1 MSDFEPA
8 RWRHPS
14 AKSRIDAEIEMM
26 ETMWCETAPDAHYN
40 PGPSV
45 DPPSVKRA
53 KRAGRRKPRGYGMV
67 WRF

>member
-1 MSDFEPA
+1 MSDFESA

-14 AKSRIDAEIEMM
+14 AKSRIDAEIEIM
-26 ETMWCETAPDAHYN
+26 EATYSEEAPDMDYE
-40 PGPSV
+40 
-45 DPPSVKRA
+45 PPAAKRA

>member
-1 MSDFEPA
+1 MSDFESA

-26 ETMWCETAPDAHYN
+26 EAALQYDAQEE
-40 PGPSV
+40 
-45 DPPSVKRA
+45 PPAVKRS

>member
-1 MSDFEPA
+1 MSDFESA

-26 ETMWCETAPDAHYN
+26 EAAYGEEASD
-40 PGPSV
+40 V
-45 DPPSVKRA
+45 DYEPPAVKRS
-53 KRAGRRKPRGYGMV
+53 KRGGRRKPRGYGMV